1 MRDLLEKYL
10 LDVELGMMKVVRTQY
25 ASTIIMNE
33 DGVIKVQTDS
43 NRLIKLLI
51 RC

>member
-1 MRDLLEKYL
+1 MRGLLKKYFM
-10 LDVELGMMKVVRTQY
+10 DVELGMMKVDRTQY

-43 NRLIKLLI
+43 NRLIKFLI